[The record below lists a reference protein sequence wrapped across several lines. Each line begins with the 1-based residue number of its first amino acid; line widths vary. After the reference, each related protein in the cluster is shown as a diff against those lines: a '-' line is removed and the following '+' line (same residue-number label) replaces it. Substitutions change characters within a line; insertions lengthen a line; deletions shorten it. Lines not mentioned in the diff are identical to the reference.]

1 MFLETVRA
9 EYQRNLS
16 STNTTQNSSK
26 VAAQIPMFRIQ
37 RIMSNAVAPCGYFE
51 KKYSLSKYKAAI
63 Q

>member
-1 MFLETVRA
+1 
-9 EYQRNLS
+9 LS
-16 STNTTQNSSK
+16 STNTTQNSRK